1 MSSIGLNK
9 WIVSGHLA
17 ADVEIKTIA
26 LRNGDLAEVASGT
39 LYVRKPR
46 ERDGS
51 FTVSLTIW
59 KKASAW
65 RKIPYLKKGSVII
78 CTGDVD
84 VNPFISKNGNVPKA
98 GLNMTVLDIDLDM
111 VRNRDSE
118 PEAQREPETLEE
130 SEPQLKALSTSDDST
145 STVETEAALAAEKIF
160 SFD

>member
-26 LRNGDLAEVASGT
+26 LRNGKPAEVAKGT

-46 ERDGS
+46 ERNES
-51 FTVSLTIW
+51 FTVQLTIW
-59 KKASAW
+59 QKTNAW

-78 CTGDVD
+78 CTGEVD

-98 GLNMTVLDIDLDM
+98 GLNMTVLDIDLDV
-111 VRNRDSE
+111 VRNRESE
-118 PEAQREPETLEE
+118 SEAQEE
-130 SEPQLKALSTSDDST
+130 LQPKTASGSNHSESPA
-145 STVETEAALAAEKIF
+145 ETEAALAAEKIF